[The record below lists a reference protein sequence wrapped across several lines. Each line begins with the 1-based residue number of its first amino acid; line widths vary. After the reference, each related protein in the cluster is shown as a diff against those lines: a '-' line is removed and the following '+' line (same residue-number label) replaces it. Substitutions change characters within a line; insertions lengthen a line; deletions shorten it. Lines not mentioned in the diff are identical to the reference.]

1 MVKEPRPGK
10 VKTRLGNDIGM
21 IEAAWWY
28 RHQSL
33 SLIRNIVH
41 PKWETVIAVTPDI
54 EGQKSRVWPP
64 ELKRI
69 SQGKSDLGERM
80 LKIIK
85 SFRVGPICII
95 GSDIP
100 DVSIEK
106 IDRAF
111 KALMRN
117 QFVIGPTLDGGFWLF
132 GVRKIRTISK
142 NTFKNVRW
150 SSIYAFEDTIKTLET
165 ERWARCDILRD
176 VDDRTDYM
184 AAQKALIGHSL
195 GDSLSC

>member
-10 VKTRLGNDIGM
+10 VKTRLGRDIGM

-33 SLIRNIVH
+33 SLLRNVVH

-54 EGQKSRVWPP
+54 EGQKSKVWPP

-69 SQGKSDLGERM
+69 SQGMFDLGEIM
-80 LKIIK
+80 LKIIQR
-85 SFRVGPICII
+85 FRVGPICII

-111 KALMRN
+111 KVLMRN
-117 QFVIGPTLDGGFWLF
+117 EFVIGPTLDGGFWLF
-132 GVRKIRTISK
+132 GTRKIKTISK
-142 NTFKNVRW
+142 KTFKNVRW
-150 SSIYAFEDTIKTLET
+150 SSIYAYEDTVKTLET
-165 ERWARCDILRD
+165 ERWACCDILRD
-176 VDDRTDYM
+176 VDNITDYM
-184 AAQKALIGHSL
+184 AAQKKPRFVIT
-195 GDSLSC
+195 

>member
-10 VKTRLGNDIGM
+10 VKTRLGSDIGM

-33 SLIRNIVH
+33 SLIRNVVH

-54 EGQKSRVWPP
+54 EGQKSKVWPP

-69 SQGKSDLGERM
+69 SQGMSDLGEIM
-80 LKIIK
+80 LKIIQR
-85 SFRVGPICII
+85 FRVGPICII

-111 KALMRN
+111 KVLMRN
-117 QFVIGPTLDGGFWLF
+117 EFVIGPTLDGGFWLF
-132 GVRKIRTISK
+132 GTRKIRTISK
-142 NTFKNVRW
+142 KTFKNVRW
-150 SSIYAFEDTIKTLET
+150 SSIYAYEDTVKTLET
-165 ERWARCDILRD
+165 ERWACCDILRD
-176 VDDRTDYM
+176 VDNITDYM
-184 AAQKALIGHSL
+184 AAQKKP
-195 GDSLSC
+195 

>member
-33 SLIRNIVH
+33 SLIRNVAH

-69 SQGKSDLGERM
+69 SQGMSDLGERM
-80 LKIIK
+80 LKIIE

-111 KALMRN
+111 KVLMRN
-117 QFVIGPTLDGGFWLF
+117 EFVIGPTFDGGFWLF
-132 GVRKIRTISK
+132 GTRKIRKISK
-142 NTFKNVRW
+142 KTFKNVRW
-150 SSIYAFEDTIKTLET
+150 SSIYAYEDTIKTLET

-176 VDDRTDYM
+176 VDDSTDYI
-184 AAQKALIGHSL
+184 AVQKSF
-195 GDSLSC
+195 DW

>member
-1 MVKEPRPGK
+1 MVKEPRAGK

-33 SLIRNIVH
+33 SLLRNVVH

-54 EGQKSRVWPP
+54 EGQKSKVWPP

-69 SQGKSDLGERM
+69 SQGMSDLGEIM
-80 LKIIK
+80 LKIIQR
-85 SFRVGPICII
+85 FRVGPICII

-111 KALMRN
+111 KVLMRN
-117 QFVIGPTLDGGFWLF
+117 EFVIGPTLDGGFWLF
-132 GVRKIRTISK
+132 GTRKIKTISK
-142 NTFKNVRW
+142 KTFKNVRW
-150 SSIYAFEDTIKTLET
+150 SSIYAYEDTVKTLET
-165 ERWARCDILRD
+165 ERWACCDILRD
-176 VDDRTDYM
+176 VDNITDYM
-184 AAQKALIGHSL
+184 AAQKKPRFVIT
-195 GDSLSC
+195 

>member
-33 SLIRNIVH
+33 SLLRNVVH

-54 EGQKSRVWPP
+54 EGQKSKVWPP

-69 SQGKSDLGERM
+69 SQGMSDLGEIM
-80 LKIIK
+80 LKIIQR
-85 SFRVGPICII
+85 FRVGPICII

-111 KALMRN
+111 KVLMRN
-117 QFVIGPTLDGGFWLF
+117 EFVIGPTLDGGFWLF
-132 GVRKIRTISK
+132 GTRKIKTISK
-142 NTFKNVRW
+142 KTFKNVRW
-150 SSIYAFEDTIKTLET
+150 SSIYAYEDTVKTLET
-165 ERWARCDILRD
+165 ERWACCDILRD
-176 VDDRTDYM
+176 VDNITDYM
-184 AAQKALIGHSL
+184 AAQKKPRFVIT
-195 GDSLSC
+195 

>member
-33 SLIRNIVH
+33 SLIRKVAH

-69 SQGKSDLGERM
+69 SQGMFDLGERM
-80 LKIIK
+80 LKILE

-111 KALMRN
+111 KVLMRN
-117 QFVIGPTLDGGFWLF
+117 EFVIGPTLDGGFWLF
-132 GVRKIRTISK
+132 GARKIRKISK
-142 NTFKNVRW
+142 KTFKNVRW
-150 SSIYAFEDTIKTLET
+150 SSIYTCEDTIKTLDT
-165 ERWARCDILRD
+165 ERWALCDTLRD
-176 VDDRTDYM
+176 VDESSDYM
-184 AAQKALIGHSL
+184 VAQKKP
-195 GDSLSC
+195 

>member
-10 VKTRLGNDIGM
+10 VKTRLGSDIGM

-33 SLIRNIVH
+33 SLLRNVVH

-54 EGQKSRVWPP
+54 EGQKSKVWPP

-69 SQGKSDLGERM
+69 SQGMSDLGEIM
-80 LKIIK
+80 LKIIQR
-85 SFRVGPICII
+85 FRVGPICII

-111 KALMRN
+111 KVLMRN
-117 QFVIGPTLDGGFWLF
+117 EFVIGPTLDGGFWLF
-132 GVRKIRTISK
+132 GTRKIRTISK
-142 NTFKNVRW
+142 KTFKNVRW
-150 SSIYAFEDTIKTLET
+150 SSIYAYEDTVKTLET
-165 ERWARCDILRD
+165 ERWACCDILRD
-176 VDDRTDYM
+176 VDNITDYM
-184 AAQKALIGHSL
+184 AAQKKPSL
-195 GDSLSC
+195 VIT

>member
-10 VKTRLGNDIGM
+10 VKTRLGSDIGM

-33 SLIRNIVH
+33 SLLRNVVH

-69 SQGKSDLGERM
+69 SQGMSDLGEIM
-80 LKIIK
+80 LKIIQR
-85 SFRVGPICII
+85 FRVGPICII

-111 KALMRN
+111 KVLMRN
-117 QFVIGPTLDGGFWLF
+117 EFVIGPTLDGGFWLF
-132 GVRKIRTISK
+132 GTRKIKTISK
-142 NTFKNVRW
+142 KTFKNVRW
-150 SSIYAFEDTIKTLET
+150 SSIYAYEDTVKTLET
-165 ERWARCDILRD
+165 ERWACCDILRD
-176 VDDRTDYM
+176 VDNITDYM
-184 AAQKALIGHSL
+184 AAQKKPRFVIT
-195 GDSLSC
+195 

>member
-10 VKTRLGNDIGM
+10 VKTRLGSDIGM

-33 SLIRNIVH
+33 SLLRNVVH

-54 EGQKSRVWPP
+54 EGQKSKVWPP

-69 SQGKSDLGERM
+69 SQGMFDLGEIM
-80 LKIIK
+80 LKIIQR
-85 SFRVGPICII
+85 FRVGPICII

-111 KALMRN
+111 KVLMRN
-117 QFVIGPTLDGGFWLF
+117 EFVIGPTLDGGFWLF
-132 GVRKIRTISK
+132 GTRKIRTISK
-142 NTFKNVRW
+142 KTFQNVRW
-150 SSIYAFEDTIKTLET
+150 SSIYAYEDTVKTLET
-165 ERWARCDILRD
+165 ERWACCDILRD
-176 VDDRTDYM
+176 VDNITDYM
-184 AAQKALIGHSL
+184 AAQKKPRFVIT
-195 GDSLSC
+195 

>member
-1 MVKEPRPGK
+1 MEKEPRPGK
-10 VKTRLGNDIGM
+10 VKTRLGSDIGM

-33 SLIRNIVH
+33 SLLRNVVH

-69 SQGKSDLGERM
+69 SQGMSDLGEIM
-80 LKIIK
+80 LKIIQR
-85 SFRVGPICII
+85 FRVGPICII

-111 KALMRN
+111 KVLMRN
-117 QFVIGPTLDGGFWLF
+117 EFVIGPTLDGGFWLF
-132 GVRKIRTISK
+132 GTRKIRTISK
-142 NTFKNVRW
+142 KTIKNVRW
-150 SSIYAFEDTIKTLET
+150 SSIYAYEDTVKTLET
-165 ERWARCDILRD
+165 ERWACCDILRD
-176 VDDRTDYM
+176 VDNITCLLYTSPSPRD
-184 AAQKALIGHSL
+184 
-195 GDSLSC
+195 

>member
-10 VKTRLGNDIGM
+10 VKTRLGSDIGM

-33 SLIRNIVH
+33 SLLRNVIH

-69 SQGKSDLGERM
+69 SQGMSDLGEIM
-80 LKIIK
+80 LKIIQG
-85 SFRVGPICII
+85 FRVGPICII

-111 KALMRN
+111 KVLMRN
-117 QFVIGPTLDGGFWLF
+117 EFVIGPTLDGGFWLF
-132 GVRKIRTISK
+132 GTRKIRTISK
-142 NTFKNVRW
+142 KTFKNVRW
-150 SSIYAFEDTIKTLET
+150 SSIYAYEDTVKTLET
-165 ERWARCDILRD
+165 ERWACCDILRD
-176 VDDRTDYM
+176 VDNITDYM
-184 AAQKALIGHSL
+184 AARKKP
-195 GDSLSC
+195 

>member
-33 SLIRNIVH
+33 SLIRNVVH

-69 SQGKSDLGERM
+69 SQGMFDLGERM
-80 LKIIK
+80 LKIIE

-111 KALMRN
+111 KVLMRN
-117 QFVIGPTLDGGFWLF
+117 EFVIGPTLDGGFWLF
-132 GVRKIRTISK
+132 GARKIRKISK
-142 NTFKNVRW
+142 KTFKNVRW
-150 SSIYAFEDTIKTLET
+150 SSIYTYEDTIKTLDT
-165 ERWARCDILRD
+165 ERWTLCDTLRD
-176 VDDRTDYM
+176 VDESSDYM
-184 AAQKALIGHSL
+184 VVQKKP
-195 GDSLSC
+195 

>member
-10 VKTRLGNDIGM
+10 VKTRLGNEIGM

-33 SLIRNIVH
+33 SLIRNMVH

-69 SQGKSDLGERM
+69 SQGMSDLGERM
-80 LKIIK
+80 LKIIE

-117 QFVIGPTLDGGFWLF
+117 EFVIGPTEDGGFWLF
-132 GVRKIRTISK
+132 GARKIRTISK
-142 NTFKNVRW
+142 KTFKNVRW
-150 SSIYAFEDTIKTLET
+150 SSIYAYEDTIKTLET
-165 ERWARCDILRD
+165 ERWACCDILRD

-184 AAQKALIGHSL
+184 AAQKSL
-195 GDSLSC
+195 DWSQLR

>member
-33 SLIRNIVH
+33 SLIRNVVH

-69 SQGKSDLGERM
+69 SQGMSDLGERM
-80 LKIIK
+80 LKIIE

-111 KALMRN
+111 KVLMRN
-117 QFVIGPTLDGGFWLF
+117 EFVIGPTFDGGFWLF
-132 GVRKIRTISK
+132 GTRKIRKISK
-142 NTFKNVRW
+142 KTFKNVRW
-150 SSIYAFEDTIKTLET
+150 SSIYAYEDTIKTLET

-176 VDDRTDYM
+176 VDDSTDYI
-184 AAQKALIGHSL
+184 AVQKSF
-195 GDSLSC
+195 DW

>member
-33 SLIRNIVH
+33 SLIRNMVH

-69 SQGKSDLGERM
+69 SQGMSDLGEIM
-80 LKIIK
+80 LKIIQR
-85 SFRVGPICII
+85 FRVGPICII

-111 KALMRN
+111 KVLMRN
-117 QFVIGPTLDGGFWLF
+117 EFVIGPTLDGGFWLF
-132 GVRKIRTISK
+132 GTRKIRTISK
-142 NTFKNVRW
+142 KTFKNVRW
-150 SSIYAFEDTIKTLET
+150 SSIYAYEDTIKTLET

-184 AAQKALIGHSL
+184 AAQKSL
-195 GDSLSC
+195 DWSQLR

>member
-10 VKTRLGNDIGM
+10 VKTRLGDDIGM

-33 SLIRNIVH
+33 SLIRNVVH

-69 SQGKSDLGERM
+69 SQGMSDLGERM
-80 LKIIK
+80 LKIIE

-111 KALMRN
+111 KVLMRN
-117 QFVIGPTLDGGFWLF
+117 EFVLGPTLDGGFWLF
-132 GVRKIRTISK
+132 GTRKIRTISK
-142 NTFKNVRW
+142 KTFKNVRW
-150 SSIYAFEDTIKTLET
+150 SSIYAYEDTVKTLET
-165 ERWARCDILRD
+165 ERWACCDILRD
-176 VDDRTDYM
+176 VDNITDYM
-184 AAQKALIGHSL
+184 AAQKKPRFVIT
-195 GDSLSC
+195 

>member
-33 SLIRNIVH
+33 SLIRNMVH

-80 LKIIK
+80 LKIIE

-111 KALMRN
+111 TLLMRN
-117 QFVIGPTLDGGFWLF
+117 EFVIGPTLDGGFWLF
-132 GVRKIRTISK
+132 GARKIRTISK
-142 NTFKNVRW
+142 KTFKNVRW
-150 SSIYAFEDTIKTLET
+150 SSIYAYEDTIKTLET
-165 ERWARCDILRD
+165 ERWATCDILRD
-176 VDDRTDYM
+176 VDNGTDFT
-184 AAQKALIGHSL
+184 AAQKTCLNWSPPR
-195 GDSLSC
+195 

>member
-10 VKTRLGNDIGM
+10 VKTRLGSDIGM

-33 SLIRNIVH
+33 SLLRNVVH

-54 EGQKSRVWPP
+54 EGQKSKVWPP

-69 SQGKSDLGERM
+69 SQGMSDLGEIM
-80 LKIIK
+80 LKIIQR
-85 SFRVGPICII
+85 FRVGPICII

-111 KALMRN
+111 KVLMRN
-117 QFVIGPTLDGGFWLF
+117 EFVIGPTLDGGFWLF
-132 GVRKIRTISK
+132 GTRKIRTISK
-142 NTFKNVRW
+142 KTFKNVRW
-150 SSIYAFEDTIKTLET
+150 SSIYAYEDTVKTLET
-165 ERWARCDILRD
+165 ERWACCDILRD
-176 VDDRTDYM
+176 VDNITDYM
-184 AAQKALIGHSL
+184 AAQKKPRFVIT
-195 GDSLSC
+195 

>member
-33 SLIRNIVH
+33 SLIRNMVH

-69 SQGKSDLGERM
+69 SQGMSDLGERM
-80 LKIIK
+80 LKIIE

-117 QFVIGPTLDGGFWLF
+117 EFVIGPTEDGGFWLF
-132 GVRKIRTISK
+132 GARKIRTISK
-142 NTFKNVRW
+142 KTFKNVRW
-150 SSIYAFEDTIKTLET
+150 SSIYAYEDTIKTLET

-184 AAQKALIGHSL
+184 AAQKSL
-195 GDSLSC
+195 DWSQLR